1 MANIQLRNFKAVKW
15 GAGSCPLHP
24 TLGGKKGGGIQVVV
38 PNMKMLIPAWR
49 DYELQL
55 FTVQGALLIIP
66 SNTSLGT
73 G

>member
-1 MANIQLRNFKAVKW
+1 MAIIQLRNFKALKW

-38 PNMKMLIPAWR
+38 PNMDMLIPAWR

-55 FTVQGALLIIP
+55 FTVQGAAP
-66 SNTSLGT
+66 TTVNHPE
-73 G
+73 